1 MIRTRALTS
10 GALGIVV
17 GVLLWLAPAAGAAV
31 TSSTITV
38 PANPSFFQLNDENPA
53 DAGHQ
58 MTVSG
63 TTTDDGT
70 PGNVDLIC
78 TSGIFGGTTT
88 STVIQ
93 DDVSVNPD
101 GSFSWTGAPP
111 DPERPCVLRAVPS
124 GEGVPDDLAPFSGP
138 TVGLGDFDVSTL
150 SDGPNSGLTSDFYD
164 NAAQLAGDADYE
176 SVGSG
181 GVFDGFPVDPSTL
194 VAGADLF
201 FSNDY
206 LSDENSDRSDIEVD
220 GTPAYATATAE
231 SLLPGASSFVGLQPM
246 TFSASQDPDTGD
258 LVINESEPLVECAPS
273 PATYPPTATSCT
285 SFVPSG
291 VTFSRTIFQS
301 QNGRQARVTDSYA
314 SADGQSHTID
324 LRYGQD
330 FQQADAGFN
339 FPWVDG
345 TSYNTHSPG
354 DTEPAPP
361 TAPATV
367 YVDYDN
373 SLADGAENSAQ
384 GAITFD
390 DEPSGYQFVS
400 HGAEGMT
407 HMYVSYTRD
416 IPAGGSTTLTT
427 TYSWAFTIADAQT
440 LAGAATSAS
449 GPPIVTTD
457 AATSIATTS
466 ATVTG
471 TVDPE
476 GQQTNYHFE
485 YGTTPN
491 FGTTT
496 AATSAG
502 NGATSTAVSS
512 SLSGLQPNTTYY
524 YRLVASNATG
534 AAFGTQGTFTTI
546 APGPQVVTGA
556 ASSIGTTSA
565 TISGTV
571 NPEGQDTS
579 YHFDYGT
586 SPTSYSDSTS
596 ATDAGSGNSA
606 SDVSAALT
614 GLQANT
620 TYYYRVVATNA
631 DGTADG
637 HQGTLTTSALAP
649 VVTTGSASSITTTS
663 ATISGTVNPEGQQ
676 TTYEFDYGTSP
687 NFGSATSAASLGS
700 GSPDTSVSATLT
712 GLQPGVT
719 YYYRLVATNLTGTD
733 DGGQATFTTN
743 SLPPAVTTGNAS
755 SVTTSSATITGTVN
769 PEGQATTYHFDW
781 GTSPT
786 SYGNSTTATSAGS
799 ATNPGTVSTDLS
811 ALTPNTVYYYRLV
824 AINGSGTTDGQQGT
838 FTTNGLLP
846 VVSTGSPSS
855 ITSSSATIAG
865 TVNPEGQATT
875 YHFDY
880 GTSPTSYGNSTTTTN
895 AGSNSSADPV
905 STPLTGLQAGTTY
918 YYRIAATNTAG
929 TSNGTQGTF
938 TTGSSASPPP
948 PPPPPPSATLKVGR
962 VTVQATTVNVPLACT
977 GATCTGTLA
986 ETARVTQ
993 GHRQTTVTVGQAS
1006 YSIAAGASTTLT
1018 LTLNQAGLAAI
1029 SKARDHKLAVTLTVL
1044 LGSKTVATFHLTLCQ
1059 GRHRPHGRVAR
1070 LEKQHHKHGPK
1081 SRHKHNRH

>member
-596 ATDAGSGNSA
+596 ATDAGSGDSA
-606 SDVSAALT
+606 GDVSAALI

-769 PEGQATTYHFDW
+769 PEDW

-918 YYRIAATNTAG
+918 YYRIAATNPAG

-1070 LEKQHHKHGPK
+1070 LEKQHHKHGHK
-1081 SRHKHNRH
+1081 SGHKHNRH

>member
-1 MIRTRALTS
+1 M
-10 GALGIVV
+10 GA
-17 GVLLWLAPAAGAAV
+17 LLWLAPAAGAAV

-93 DDVSVNPD
+93 DDVPVNPD

-124 GEGVPDDLAPFSGP
+124 GQGVPDDLTPFSGP

-231 SLLPGASSFVGLQPM
+231 SLFPGASSFVGLQPM

-324 LRYGQD
+324 LRYAQD

-345 TSYNTHSPG
+345 TTYNTHSPG

-390 DEPSGYQFVS
+390 DEPSGYQFVA

-440 LAGAATSAS
+440 LATAATSAS

-466 ATVTG
+466 ATITG

-476 GQQTNYHFE
+476 GQQTTYHFE

-491 FGTTT
+491 FGTVT
-496 AATSAG
+496 AATGAG
-502 NGATSTAVSS
+502 NGATSTAVST

-596 ATDAGSGNSA
+596 ATDAGSGNTA
-606 SDVSAALT
+606 NNVSAALT

-631 DGTADG
+631 DGTAGG
-637 HQGTLTTSALAP
+637 HQGTFTTSALAP
-649 VVTTGSASSITTTS
+649 VVSTGSASSITTTS

-687 NFGSATSAASLGS
+687 NFGSSTSTATLG
-700 GSPDTSVSATLT
+700 GSSDTSVSATIG

-733 DGGQATFTTN
+733 DGSQAMFTTN

-755 SVTTSSATITGTVN
+755 SVTTN
-769 PEGQATTYHFDW
+769 
-781 GTSPT
+781 
-786 SYGNSTTATSAGS
+786 
-799 ATNPGTVSTDLS
+799 
-811 ALTPNTVYYYRLV
+811 
-824 AINGSGTTDGQQGT
+824 
-838 FTTNGLLP
+838 
-846 VVSTGSPSS
+846 
-855 ITSSSATIAG
+855 SATIAG

-875 YHFDY
+875 YHFDW
-880 GTSPTSYGNSTTTTN
+880 GTSATSYSNSTTATS
-895 AGSNSSADPV
+895 AGSGTIGTAVYGRTDRAAAEHHLLLPGRRHQWRRHGRRGPGHLHHQCATRSPSS
-905 STPLTGLQAGTTY
+905 STGTALIDHQQLGDDRRHGQPGGAGDDLPLRLGHLTHQLQQLDHHHQRRHQQQRRPRLSPAHRPTGQHHLLLPDHRHQHRRDQQRHPRHLHHRLV
-918 YYRIAATNTAG
+918 RIVAPAPASASASVG
-929 TSNGTQGTF
+929 DAQGREGHRSGHDGQGT
-938 TTGSSASPPP
+938 AR
-948 PPPPPPSATLKVGR
+948 LHGR
-962 VTVQATTVNVPLACT
+962 PLRRHAD
-977 GATCTGTLA
+977 
-986 ETARVTQ
+986 RD
-993 GHRQTTVTVGQAS
+993 R
-1006 YSIAAGASTTLT
+1006 
-1018 LTLNQAGLAAI
+1018 
-1029 SKARDHKLAVTLTVL
+1029 ARDPGPQADDRDRGPSQL
-1044 LGSKTVATFHLTLCQ
+1044 LDRSGRQYDAHAHAQSGRPGRDLQ
-1059 GRHRPHGRVAR
+1059 GPRP
-1070 LEKQHHKHGPK
+1070 
-1081 SRHKHNRH
+1081 

>member
-1 MIRTRALTS
+1 
-10 GALGIVV
+10 
-17 GVLLWLAPAAGAAV
+17 
-31 TSSTITV
+31 
-38 PANPSFFQLNDENPA
+38 
-53 DAGHQ
+53 

-70 PGNVDLIC
+70 PGDVDLIC

-93 DDVSVNPD
+93 DDVPVNPD

-124 GEGVPDDLAPFSGP
+124 GQGVPDDLTPFSGP

-206 LSDENSDRSDIEVD
+206 LSDENIDRSDIEVD

-231 SLLPGASSFVGLQPM
+231 SLFPDASSFVGLQPM

-324 LRYGQD
+324 LRYAQD

-345 TSYNTHSPG
+345 TTYNTHSPG

-390 DEPSGYQFVS
+390 DEPSGYQFVA

-440 LAGAATSAS
+440 LATAATSAS

-466 ATVTG
+466 ATITG

-476 GQQTNYHFE
+476 GQQTTYHFE

-491 FGTTT
+491 LGTVT

-502 NGATSTAVSS
+502 NGATSTAVSTL
-512 SLSGLQPNTTYY
+512 LSGLKPNSTYY

-579 YHFDYGT
+579 DHFDYGT

-596 ATDAGSGNSA
+596 ETDTGSGNTA
-606 SDVSAALT
+606 KNVSAALT

-637 HQGTLTTSALAP
+637 HQGTFTTSALAP
-649 VVTTGSASSITTTS
+649 VVSTGSASSITTTS

-687 NFGSATSAASLGS
+687 NFGSSTSAATLSS
-700 GSPDTSVSATLT
+700 GSTDTSVSATI
-712 GLQPGVT
+712 GSLQPGVT

-733 DGGQATFTTN
+733 NGGQATFTTN

-755 SVTTSSATITGTVN
+755 SVTTN
-769 PEGQATTYHFDW
+769 
-781 GTSPT
+781 
-786 SYGNSTTATSAGS
+786 
-799 ATNPGTVSTDLS
+799 
-811 ALTPNTVYYYRLV
+811 
-824 AINGSGTTDGQQGT
+824 
-838 FTTNGLLP
+838 
-846 VVSTGSPSS
+846 
-855 ITSSSATIAG
+855 SATIAG

-875 YHFDY
+875 YHFDW
-880 GTSPTSYGNSTTTTN
+880 GTSATSYSNSTTTTN

-905 STPLTGLQAGTTY
+905 SAALTGLQANTTY
-918 YYRIAATNTAG
+918 YYRITATNTAG

-938 TTGSSASPPP
+938 TTNAASPPPPPPSQPIVATGNASSVTSSSATIAGTVNPEGQTTTYHFDWGTSPTSYSNSTTTTNAGSNSSADPVSAALTGLQANTTYYYRITATNTAGTSNGTRGTFTTGSSASPPPP

-962 VTVQATTVNVPLACT
+962 VTVQATTVKVPLVCS
-977 GATCTGTLA
+977 GAPCAGTLT

-993 GHRQTTVTVGQAS
+993 GHRQTTVTVAQAS
-1006 YSIAAGASTTLT
+1006 YSIAAGGSTTVT
-1018 LTLNQAGLAAI
+1018 LTLNQAGQAAI
-1029 SKARDHKLAVTLTVL
+1029 SKARGHKLAVTLTVL
-1044 LGSKTVATFHLTLCQ
+1044 LGSKTVATFHVTLCQ

-1070 LEKQHHKHGPK
+1070 LEKHHKHGHK
-1081 SRHKHNRH
+1081 RHHR

>member
-1 MIRTRALTS
+1 M
-10 GALGIVV
+10 
-17 GVLLWLAPAAGAAV
+17 
-31 TSSTITV
+31 
-38 PANPSFFQLNDENPA
+38 
-53 DAGHQ
+53 
-58 MTVSG
+58 
-63 TTTDDGT
+63 
-70 PGNVDLIC
+70 
-78 TSGIFGGTTT
+78 
-88 STVIQ
+88 
-93 DDVSVNPD
+93 
-101 GSFSWTGAPP
+101 
-111 DPERPCVLRAVPS
+111 
-124 GEGVPDDLAPFSGP
+124 PDDLTPFSGP

-220 GTPAYATATAE
+220 GAPAYATATAE
-231 SLLPGASSFVGLQPM
+231 SLFPDASSFVGLQPM

-345 TSYNTHSPG
+345 TTYNTHSPG

-390 DEPSGYQFVS
+390 DEPSGYQFVA

-440 LAGAATSAS
+440 LAAAATSAS

-466 ATVTG
+466 ATITG

-476 GQQTNYHFE
+476 GQQTTYHFE

-491 FGTTT
+491 LGTVT

-502 NGATSTAVSS
+502 NGATSTAVSTL
-512 SLSGLQPNTTYY
+512 LSGLKPNSTYY

-579 YHFDYGT
+579 DH
-586 SPTSYSDSTS
+586 
-596 ATDAGSGNSA
+596 
-606 SDVSAALT
+606 
-614 GLQANT
+614 
-620 TYYYRVVATNA
+620 
-631 DGTADG
+631 
-637 HQGTLTTSALAP
+637 
-649 VVTTGSASSITTTS
+649 
-663 ATISGTVNPEGQQ
+663 
-676 TTYEFDYGTSP
+676 FDYGTSP
-687 NFGSATSAASLGS
+687 NFGSSTSAATLGS
-700 GSPDTSVSATLT
+700 GSTDTSVSATIG

-733 DGGQATFTTN
+733 NGGQATFTTN

-755 SVTTSSATITGTVN
+755 SVTTNSATIAGTVN

-786 SYGNSTTATSAGS
+786 SYS
-799 ATNPGTVSTDLS
+799 
-811 ALTPNTVYYYRLV
+811 
-824 AINGSGTTDGQQGT
+824 
-838 FTTNGLLP
+838 
-846 VVSTGSPSS
+846 
-855 ITSSSATIAG
+855 
-865 TVNPEGQATT
+865 
-875 YHFDY
+875 
-880 GTSPTSYGNSTTTTN
+880 NSTTTTN

-905 STPLTGLQAGTTY
+905 SAALTGLQANTTY
-918 YYRIAATNTAG
+918 YYRITATNTAG

-948 PPPPPPSATLKVGR
+948 PPPPRPRLRLRLRRRRSRSGGSPSRQRRSRYRSPARAPPAPGR
-962 VTVQATTVNVPLACT
+962 
-977 GATCTGTLA
+977 
-986 ETARVTQ
+986 
-993 GHRQTTVTVGQAS
+993 
-1006 YSIAAGASTTLT
+1006 
-1018 LTLNQAGLAAI
+1018 
-1029 SKARDHKLAVTLTVL
+1029 
-1044 LGSKTVATFHLTLCQ
+1044 
-1059 GRHRPHGRVAR
+1059 
-1070 LEKQHHKHGPK
+1070 
-1081 SRHKHNRH
+1081 